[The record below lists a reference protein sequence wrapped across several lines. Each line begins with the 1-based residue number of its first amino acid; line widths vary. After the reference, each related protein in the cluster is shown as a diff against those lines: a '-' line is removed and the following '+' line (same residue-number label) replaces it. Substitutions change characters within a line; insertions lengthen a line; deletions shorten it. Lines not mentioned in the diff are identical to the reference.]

1 MEKQLTSRRLVL
13 VPCPVSMAQ
22 MSDGLCE
29 QNISSHNFIY
39 AISGFNVNCKSPL
52 QESLA
57 RKMEKE
63 DRNSKISC
71 IIYDEYMY
79 FSEEVANHLG
89 LRSIILTTSTAANML
104 THQAI
109 PRLLKHDHIPIQDSM
124 MLELVPGLQL
134 LRFEDLPIS
143 NFGGLDDLL
152 QLIAKTHDSRSS
164 SVVIWNTMDCLEQSS
179 LTQLQNEYQI
189 PLFPIGLLHKTAP
202 SPSISLLKEDQSC
215 MSWLDE
221 KAHNS
226 VIYVSLGSIVFMDS
240 KEQEEMPWDLANS
253 EQPFLWVVRTVSL
266 PEGHCGWNSTLKS
279 ISEEVPLIC
288 QPYFGDQRV
297 NSRYLSQVRGVGLE
311 WENDMNRVP
320 IKKAIRTL
328 MVGKEGEPTRQRAKY
343 LKVKIELSMKQGS
356 SSYNSLNELVY
367 LSYHSNNIHILF

>member
-1 MEKQLTSRRLVL
+1 
-13 VPCPVSMAQ
+13 

-29 QNISSHNFIY
+29 QNISSHNFID

-52 QESLA
+52 QGSLA

-134 LRFEDLPIS
+134 LRFKDLPIS

-164 SVVIWNTMDCLEQSS
+164 SAVIWNTMDCLEQSS

-189 PLFPIGLLHKTAP
+189 PLFPIGLLHKTVP

-240 KEQEEMPWDLANS
+240 KEQEEMAWDLANS

-266 PEGHCGWNSTLKS
+266 PEG
-279 ISEEVPLIC
+279 
-288 QPYFGDQRV
+288 F
-297 NSRYLSQVRGVGLE
+297 
-311 WENDMNRVP
+311 
-320 IKKAIRTL
+320 
-328 MVGKEGEPTRQRAKY
+328 
-343 LKVKIELSMKQGS
+343 
-356 SSYNSLNELVY
+356 
-367 LSYHSNNIHILF
+367 

>member
-13 VPCPVSMAQ
+13 VPCPFQWHVTPMLQLGAILHSKGFNITITHTDFDFLDPSNYPNFDFLE

-29 QNISSHNFIY
+29 QNISSHNFID
-39 AISGFNVNCKSPL
+39 AISGFDVNCKSPL

-79 FSEEVANHLG
+79 FSKEVANHLG
-89 LRSIILTTSTAANML
+89 LRSIILTTSSAANML

-124 MLELVPGLQL
+124 MLELLPGLQL
-134 LRFEDLPIS
+134 LRFKDLPIS
-143 NFGGLDDLL
+143 NFGGL
-152 QLIAKTHDSRSS
+152 
-164 SVVIWNTMDCLEQSS
+164 
-179 LTQLQNEYQI
+179 
-189 PLFPIGLLHKTAP
+189 LHKTVP

-240 KEQEEMPWDLANS
+240 KEQEEMAWDLANS

-266 PEGHCGWNSTLKS
+266 PEG
-279 ISEEVPLIC
+279 
-288 QPYFGDQRV
+288 F
-297 NSRYLSQVRGVGLE
+297 
-311 WENDMNRVP
+311 
-320 IKKAIRTL
+320 
-328 MVGKEGEPTRQRAKY
+328 
-343 LKVKIELSMKQGS
+343 
-356 SSYNSLNELVY
+356 
-367 LSYHSNNIHILF
+367 